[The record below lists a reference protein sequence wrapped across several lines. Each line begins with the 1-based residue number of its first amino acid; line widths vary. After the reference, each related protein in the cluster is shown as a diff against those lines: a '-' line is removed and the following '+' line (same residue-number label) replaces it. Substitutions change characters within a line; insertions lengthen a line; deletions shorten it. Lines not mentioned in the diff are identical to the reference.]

1 MKQSAGILLYRGQG
15 QQLEVLLVHPG
26 GPFWA
31 KKDAHAWSIPK
42 GEYTDAEDPW
52 AAAQREFQEELGVA
66 PPAGAPLDLGK
77 IKQSNK
83 EVIAWALQG
92 TLDPKQVVSSVFEM
106 EWPPRSGTMQQFP
119 EVDQAAWFSLAIAM
133 AKIVKGQAIL
143 LERLAEALQITLAD
157 VLPDDASS
165 SAVEQEQPDVPE
177 KRQTSLF

>member
-1 MKQSAGILLYRGQG
+1 MHIDQDHL
-15 QQLEVLLVHPG
+15 
-26 GPFWA
+26 
-31 KKDAHAWSIPK
+31 
-42 GEYTDAEDPW
+42 
-52 AAAQREFQEELGVA
+52 
-66 PPAGAPLDLGK
+66 
-77 IKQSNK
+77 
-83 EVIAWALQG
+83 ALQG
-92 TLDPKQVVSSVFEM
+92 TLDPKQVVSGVFEM